1 MSISKKDKEYIQRV
15 TQFYLD
21 HKTVEKDESIRSTA
35 IHFGI
40 NRNKV
45 RKILITSKAIESDI
59 TDKALDLKRK
69 GLPISKI
76 AKELGVSTAT
86 VSMYLPYENVI
97 KDTLDPSDHTQT
109 VREYRAYEKR
119 RAKRQIQNN
128 KNSENEEKLE
138 WIISHGKKSG

>member
-1 MSISKKDKEYIQRV
+1 MSISEKDKEYIQRV

-21 HKTVEKDESIRSTA
+21 HKTVEKDGSIRATA

-69 GLPISKI
+69 GLSISEI
-76 AKELGVSTAT
+76 AKELRVSTAT

-97 KDTLDPSDHTQT
+97 KDTLDPSEHTKA

-119 RAKRQIQNN
+119 RVERQIQNN
-128 KNSENEEKLE
+128 KNSENEGKLE
-138 WIISHGKKSG
+138 WITNHGKKPG